1 MTPAQAG
8 SDATEQ
14 NPAHGRAYGEPW
26 DAVGEDSDREG
37 VIAFVERSSHLG
49 PQEQSIESG
58 ELGDHIFF
66 SEQNCHQYIHITFTM
81 QSSFEAR
88 RGIGASGMAGQ
99 GRH

>member
-58 ELGDHIFF
+58 KLGDHIFF
-66 SEQNCHQYIHITFTM
+66 LSRTVTSTYISHS
-81 QSSFEAR
+81 QCNRLLR
-88 RGIGASGMAGQ
+88 RGEA
-99 GRH
+99 

>member
-66 SEQNCHQYIHITFTM
+66 LSRTVTSTYISHS
-81 QSSFEAR
+81 QRNRLLR
-88 RGIGASGMAGQ
+88 RGEA
-99 GRH
+99 